1 MKKIFVF
8 VLSIIS
14 FVAFSQ
20 LPSGKIV
27 LKKGMHFMVE
37 SKSDGTI
44 TQEMMGQSMEM
55 TLENSTVISAEVKD
69 FKNNNYN
76 ITQTLTSVKSKFSG
90 MGQDKTF
97 DSDKKEDMDGEA
109 GAMYKDKFNVPKD
122 VIVSNEGVNVTPA
135 DTAKAQAANGANA
148 MSEML
153 GAMGGGQDNI
163 AGALFLVI
171 PAGKKVGDSW
181 VDSTTNEGVK
191 MKRTYTL
198 TSIANKVATVSVIG
212 ILDINKTMQLQGM
225 DMNTAMTSKINS
237 VVLVD
242 VVSSIQKENKSTTDV
257 SGTIDVMGQSIPITS
272 KINSLTTVKS
282 L

>member
-14 FVAFSQ
+14 FAAFSQ

-27 LKKGMHFMVE
+27 LKKGQHFMVE

-55 TLENSTVISAEVKD
+55 TLENSTVISTEIKD
-69 FKNNNYN
+69 FKNNNYT

-122 VIVSNEGVNVTPA
+122 VIVSNEGVNVTPS
-135 DTAKAQAANGANA
+135 DTAKAQAAAGANA

-153 GAMGGGQDNI
+153 GAMGGGQDNV

-171 PAGKKVGDSW
+171 AAGKKVGDSW

-198 TSIANKVATVSVIG
+198 TSIANKIATVSVVG
-212 ILDINKTMQLQGM
+212 ILDINKTMQIQGM

>member
-14 FVAFSQ
+14 FAAFSQ

-27 LKKGMHFMVE
+27 LKKGQHFMVE

-44 TQEMMGQSMEM
+44 TQEMMGQTMEM
-55 TLENSTVISAEVKD
+55 TLENSTVISTEVKD
-69 FKNNNYN
+69 FKNNNYT

-97 DSDKKEDMDGEA
+97 DSDKKEDMEGEA

-122 VIVSNEGVNVTPA
+122 VIVSNEGVNITPT
-135 DTAKAQAANGANA
+135 DTAKTKAANGANA
-148 MSEML
+148 MSEMI
-153 GAMGGGQDNI
+153 GAMGGGQDNV
-163 AGALFLVI
+163 ASALFLVI

-212 ILDINKTMQLQGM
+212 ILDINKTMQIQGM

-237 VVLVD
+237 IVLVD

>member
-1 MKKIFVF
+1 MKKIFVV
-8 VLSIIS
+8 VLSVIS
-14 FVAFSQ
+14 FAAFSQ

-27 LKKGMHFMVE
+27 LKKGQHFMVE

-55 TLENSTVISAEVKD
+55 TLENSTVISTEIKD
-69 FKNNNYN
+69 FKNNNYT

-122 VIVSNEGVNVTPA
+122 VIVSNEGVNVTPS
-135 DTAKAQAANGANA
+135 DTAKAQAAAGANA

-153 GAMGGGQDNI
+153 GAMGGGQDNV

-171 PAGKKVGDSW
+171 AAGD
-181 VDSTTNEGVK
+181 
-191 MKRTYTL
+191 R
-198 TSIANKVATVSVIG
+198 
-212 ILDINKTMQLQGM
+212 
-225 DMNTAMTSKINS
+225 
-237 VVLVD
+237 
-242 VVSSIQKENKSTTDV
+242 KSTRL
-257 SGTIDVMGQSIPITS
+257 
-272 KINSLTTVKS
+272 NSSHLLLS
-282 L
+282 RMPSSA

>member
-14 FVAFSQ
+14 FAAFSQ

-27 LKKGMHFMVE
+27 LKKGQHFMVE

-55 TLENSTVISAEVKD
+55 TLENSTVISTEIKD
-69 FKNNNYN
+69 FKNNNYT

-122 VIVSNEGVNVTPA
+122 VIVSNEGVNVTPS
-135 DTAKAQAANGANA
+135 DTAKAQAAAGANA

-153 GAMGGGQDNI
+153 GAMGGGQDNV

-171 PAGKKVGDSW
+171 AAGKKVGDSW

-198 TSIANKVATVSVIG
+198 TSIANKIATVSVVG
-212 ILDINKTMQLQGM
+212 ILDINKTMQIQGM

-242 VVSSIQKENKSTTDV
+242 VVSSIQKENKSITDV